1 MSDNPKPKSGY
12 VIPYIEARADD
23 GGHSSVGEYHTDF
36 GLLAADQARALRA
49 AAHTINLPIDWD
61 NVAEEIEALG
71 KVQARD
77 MAQRLS
83 TILVHLIKLQASP
96 ATNPRNGW
104 RRTVRNQR
112 RDLNRLLKDEATLA
126 TRVEAVIQ
134 DEIEDARDQA
144 RADIADYGEVLR
156 VDIAQLTFTEDQVL
170 GTWFPGDE

>member
-23 GGHSSVGEYHTDF
+23 GGHSSVSEYHTDF
-36 GLLAADQARALRA
+36 GLWAADQARALRA

-83 TILVHLIKLQASP
+83 TILVHL
-96 ATNPRNGW
+96 
-104 RRTVRNQR
+104 
-112 RDLNRLLKDEATLA
+112 
-126 TRVEAVIQ
+126 
-134 DEIEDARDQA
+134 DQA
-144 RADIADYGEVLR
+144 ASLACDHP
-156 VDIAQLTFTEDQVL
+156 AQRLAAH
-170 GTWFPGDE
+170 GS